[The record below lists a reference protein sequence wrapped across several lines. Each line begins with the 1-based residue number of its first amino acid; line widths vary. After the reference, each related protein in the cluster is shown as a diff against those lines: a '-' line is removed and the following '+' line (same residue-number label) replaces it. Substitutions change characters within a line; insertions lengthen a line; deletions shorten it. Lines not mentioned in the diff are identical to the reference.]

1 MFAFEYPLSGDS
13 VSVYFDL
20 KKFYFDYN
28 ELINLI
34 YTNADAVQKK
44 GTDKIIE
51 KMKEIKFLRPHQ
63 AIVLLDCFFRTEDIQ
78 AYILGVVYPV
88 LMKYKKSLIL

>member
-20 KKFYFDYN
+20 KKFYFDYY
-28 ELINLI
+28 ELMNLVDA
-34 YTNADAVQKK
+34 NADAVQKK
-44 GTDKIIE
+44 GSDKIIE
-51 KMKEIKFLRPHQ
+51 RMKEIKFLRPHQ
-63 AIVLLDCFFRTEDIQ
+63 AIVLLDCFFYTEDIQ
-78 AYILGVVYPV
+78 DYILGVVYPV